1 MRALPALLLSF
12 ALPAFTQAA
21 DLELKSLGTAK
32 EDAIGKRKFGPY
44 VGVAMGATTGQK
56 GRVQLGNLKS
66 DLNGHDGAAMIS
78 MEVGKSW
85 RMRRIPLMFSL
96 DAEGTF
102 TATSLEGRFRNA
114 SRASDP
120 RTYSADMSSL
130 FFTLNGTFALDLWRY
145 RARMGQ
151 VLAGFRP
158 YVGGGFG
165 GGQVWYRNATASTG
179 TATAPSDTPFN
190 IDEFINSWNW
200 YAGLEWCWKDQYSL
214 FAEYRKTMV
223 GDLDDLANFSNEGY
237 MIGFRYRY

>member
-151 VLAGFRP
+151 VS
-158 YVGGGFG
+158 
-165 GGQVWYRNATASTG
+165 QVSARMSVVASRWTSLVSQRNSFDGNRHSTKRH
-179 TATAPSDTPFN
+179 TV
-190 IDEFINSWNW
+190 
-200 YAGLEWCWKDQYSL
+200 QH
-214 FAEYRKTMV
+214 
-223 GDLDDLANFSNEGY
+223 
-237 MIGFRYRY
+237 

>member
-1 MRALPALLLSF
+1 
-12 ALPAFTQAA
+12 
-21 DLELKSLGTAK
+21 
-32 EDAIGKRKFGPY
+32 
-44 VGVAMGATTGQK
+44 
-56 GRVQLGNLKS
+56 
-66 DLNGHDGAAMIS
+66 MIS

-102 TATSLEGRFRNA
+102 TATSLQGRVRNA
-114 SRASDP
+114 KVAGDV
-120 RTYSADMSSL
+120 RTYEADMNSL

-158 YVGGGFG
+158 YIGGGFG
-165 GGQVWYRNATASTG
+165 GGQVWYRNASASTG
-179 TATAPSDTPFN
+179 TATAPTATPFT

-200 YAGLEWCWKDQYSL
+200 YAGLEWSWKDQYSL

-223 GDLDDLANFSNEGY
+223 GDLEELADFSTEGY